1 MVVTETKIDAT
12 HRLQKDGRWEE
23 ASEYRAE
30 QRQKF
35 RAEGFTKKEAN
46 EKAWE
51 AMILKFPPPP
61 DEDTAAY
68 FESESALPRFYLDHK
83 SASFLSV
90 YCKIRAVLH
99 RISPV

>member
-23 ASEYRAE
+23 ASEYRDE

-35 RAEGFTKKEAN
+35 RAEGLTKKEAN

-51 AMILKFPPPP
+51 AMILKF
-61 DEDTAAY
+61 
-68 FESESALPRFYLDHK
+68 SRALGRRRCRL
-83 SASFLSV
+83 V
-90 YCKIRAVLH
+90 R
-99 RISPV
+99 